1 MKYFTLAATLLSA
14 LTITPTANAQSLSQ
28 FIDDIEA
35 SSTIDTVSEYVFRGV
50 SLGSSSVQPGS
61 EFSVYGF
68 HVGSWYSAGFGEN
81 SAVQFDELNLYE
93 DLSAGSNFSE
103 LSGMRTCI
111 QGRASRGIVNS
122 EDTIISDISCYSL

>member
-1 MKYFTLAATLLSA
+1 MES
-14 LTITPTANAQSLSQ
+14 SLSLELQ
-28 FIDDIEA
+28 DLFI
-35 SSTIDTVSEYVFRGV
+35 G
-50 SLGSSSVQPGS
+50 
-61 EFSVYGF
+61 
-68 HVGSWYSAGFGEN
+68 N
-81 SAVQFDELNLYE
+81 FDELNLYE